1 MGLFQG
7 IYRRLNPAQKPDLEL
22 AFRHNAEHLP
32 TLWLIGKTG
41 AGKSTLIQAVTGLS
55 DIEIGRGF
63 RPCTRTATRYDFPAN
78 TPVLTFI
85 DTRGLAEAGYDP
97 AEDIQA
103 CEGNSHAL
111 VVVMRADDPEQS
123 ELLAALKQIR
133 QSGKIRNAML
143 VHTGIDLID
152 GKQQRDKCVAF
163 NQGAVEKVWGPIQG
177 APVDLIGN
185 EGTPVGME
193 GLIEQLGGFLPIVA
207 ELFERKGMQSAE
219 EANFRKLKTEIMW
232 YAGAAG
238 ATNAVPIVGL
248 VSVPAIQTK
257 MLHSLA
263 NQYGLEWDRRL
274 LAELGG
280 TLGMGFGVQYASRL
294 GLQQLVKLIPV
305 YGQTVGAAS
314 AAVTSYGVTYA
325 LGRVGCIYFFNKAC
339 GKPTSAEEL
348 KATYRKAFE
357 HIMPVARDEAENNL

>member
-1 MGLFQG
+1 MSYFQR
-7 IYRRLNPAQKPDLEL
+7 IYRTLNPAKKADLEL

-41 AGKSTLIQAVTGLS
+41 AGKSTLIQTVTGLS
-55 DIEIGRGF
+55 DIEVGRGF
-63 RPCTRTATRYDFPAN
+63 RPCTKTATRYDFPTT

-97 AEDIQA
+97 TEDIKT

-123 ELLAALKQIR
+123 ELLAALKKIR
-133 QSGKIRNAML
+133 QSGKIRNALL
-143 VHTGIDLID
+143 VHTGIDLLD
-152 GKQQRDKCVAF
+152 NTRERDKCIAL
-163 NQGAVEKVWGPIQG
+163 NQGAVEKVWGAIES
-177 APVDLIGN
+177 APVDLVGS
-185 EGTPVGME
+185 EGHPVGVD
-193 GLIEQLGGFLPIVA
+193 GLVEKLAQFLPIVA
-207 ELFERKGMQSAE
+207 ELFERRDKQSTE

-263 NQYGLEWDRRL
+263 NQYGLQWNKRL
-274 LAELGG
+274 LTELGS

-305 YGQTVGAAS
+305 YGQTIGAAS

-339 GKPTSAEEL
+339 GKSTSPEEL
-348 KATYRKAFE
+348 KATYRQAFE
-357 HIMPVARDEAENNL
+357 HIMPVAKDEAENNL

>member
-1 MGLFQG
+1 MRYFQQ
-7 IYRRLNPAQKPDLEL
+7 IYRRLNPARKPGLEL

-55 DIEIGRGF
+55 DIEVGRGF
-63 RPCTRTATRYDFPAN
+63 RPCTQTATRYDFPTD

-97 AEDIQA
+97 AEDIKA

-111 VVVMRADDPEQS
+111 VIVMRAEDPEQS
-123 ELLAALKQIR
+123 ELLTALRQIR
-133 QSGKIRNAML
+133 QSGSIRNALL
-143 VHTGIDLID
+143 VHTGIDLLD
-152 GKQQRDKCVAF
+152 SRQERDKCIAL
-163 NQGAVEKVWGPIQG
+163 NQGAVEKVWGAIDSASVDLVGRDGQ
-177 APVDLIGN
+177 PVGMDDLIGK
-185 EGTPVGME
+185 
-193 GLIEQLGGFLPIVA
+193 LAQFLPIVA
-207 ELFERKGMQSAE
+207 ELFERQGKQSVE

-263 NQYGLEWDRRL
+263 NHYGLEWNRRL
-274 LAELGG
+274 LTELGS
-280 TLGMGFGVQYASRL
+280 TLGVGFGVQYASRL
-294 GLQQLVKLIPV
+294 GLQQLVKLIPG
-305 YGQTVGAAS
+305 YGQTIGAAS
-314 AAVTSYGVTYA
+314 AAVTSYGITYA
-325 LGRVGCIYFFNKAC
+325 LGRVGCIYFFNKAS
-339 GKPTSAEEL
+339 GRTTSPEEL